1 MHRPSSSTYHGQH
14 PQSRP
19 ALSEDDRDTT
29 EVLSPLIELS
39 SLLDQIDLASAAYPM
54 TYNGAVHKRSKSKPD
69 TVGSWG
75 PQDTRA
81 SQSAKQV
88 PKHLYRTSPQST
100 SGISGSVTVGGNTV
114 DMERLRASLTWVDNT
129 NEKSIH
135 HVSKAGYILAQMLA
149 RPNQLSDEEVKT
161 INCVI
166 RSLGLAYDASRQV
179 EGELSRMGHLV
190 G

>member
-1 MHRPSSSTYHGQH
+1 VS
-14 PQSRP
+14 
-19 ALSEDDRDTT
+19 
-29 EVLSPLIELS
+29 
-39 SLLDQIDLASAAYPM
+39 
-54 TYNGAVHKRSKSKPD
+54 
-69 TVGSWG
+69 
-75 PQDTRA
+75 
-81 SQSAKQV
+81 
-88 PKHLYRTSPQST
+88 
-100 SGISGSVTVGGNTV
+100 VGGNTV
-114 DMERLRASLTWVDNT
+114 DMERLRASLTWVNNT

>member
-1 MHRPSSSTYHGQH
+1 MRRHCPSTNYDQH
-14 PQSRP
+14 PQGRP
-19 ALSEDDRDTT
+19 ALSRVDRDT
-29 EVLSPLIELS
+29 EVLSLLVGLS
-39 SLLDQIDLASAAYPM
+39 SLRDQFAPSFAAYPVND
-54 TYNGAVHKRSKSKPD
+54 NGAVHKHSKSTPD

-81 SQSAKQV
+81 SQSAEQV
-88 PKHLYRTSPQST
+88 PKHLYGTSPQST
-100 SGISGSVTVGGNTV
+100 SGISGSVSVGGNTV
-114 DMERLRASLTWVDNT
+114 DMERLRASLTWVNNT